1 MYNLLMKG
9 YINSGLPQA
18 ALNVHEEMSHQG
30 LDPDRLTYN
39 TLIFACTK
47 TGNLDAAMCFFE
59 EMKEKGETN
68 GYEVILPD
76 AVTYTTLLKVSFV
89 FPYFCIRNRNL
100 VREGKL
106 ASKTDFHWQKGRRMW
121 REHIQR
127 SDRLICLVPQEK
139 TSSF

>member
-76 AVTYTTLLKVSFV
+76 AVTYTTLLK
-89 FPYFCIRNRNL
+89 
-100 VREGKL
+100 
-106 ASKTDFHWQKGRRMW
+106 GRRMW